1 MKKSFLLFFVL
12 LFSLTTAFAETKEE
26 RKQHPHELRIDIGDD
41 FLNKWWMRSGNG
53 YNKTNDWSTGHL
65 SVEYQYRI
73 NHWLGVGA
81 MYDVNVSHDS
91 WEYRSHDQFRDQGS
105 YMSQSHFI
113 MASTR
118 FTYYNSKWV
127 NLYAGIAVG
136 LVIRQSDDYYDDFY
150 TYVPEFLGCGFAGNI
165 TLFGI
170 SVGRQHWFGAFE
182 LGGLYRTFQGTDR
195 LINFSVGYRF

>member
-12 LFSLTTAFAETKEE
+12 LLSLSTAFAETKEE
-26 RKQHPHELRIDIGDD
+26 RKQYPHELRIGIGDD
-41 FLNKWWMRSGNG
+41 LLNKLYPRFDV

-127 NLYAGIAVG
+127 NLYAGIAVEIYLLQFKMG
-136 LVIRQSDDYYDDFY
+136 KPLCRYSCRI
-150 TYVPEFLGCGFAGNI
+150 
-165 TLFGI
+165 
-170 SVGRQHWFGAFE
+170 
-182 LGGLYRTFQGTDR
+182 
-195 LINFSVGYRF
+195 GYQTIG

>member
-1 MKKSFLLFFVL
+1 MKKSIILSLIL
-12 LFSLTTAFAETKEE
+12 LFSLSTAFAETKEE
-26 RKQHPHELRIDIGDD
+26 RKQYPHELRIGIGDD
-41 FLNKWWMRSGNG
+41 LLNKLYPRFDV

>member
-41 FLNKWWMRSGNG
+41 FLNKWWMGSGNG

-73 NHWLGVGA
+73 NHWFGVGA

-91 WEYRSHDQFRDQGS
+91 WEYSSLD
-105 YMSQSHFI
+105 SQ
-113 MASTR
+113 
-118 FTYYNSKWV
+118 
-127 NLYAGIAVG
+127 LE
-136 LVIRQSDDYYDDFY
+136 D
-150 TYVPEFLGCGFAGNI
+150 
-165 TLFGI
+165 
-170 SVGRQHWFGAFE
+170 
-182 LGGLYRTFQGTDR
+182 
-195 LINFSVGYRF
+195 